1 MVQEIGSQQD
11 TDKHLLDILSV
22 GAVIPI
28 ITYNVMQPCDS
39 WLLRWLQVWDSQFC
53 KGAVMCL

>member
-1 MVQEIGSQQD
+1 MMQENESQQD

-28 ITYNVMQPCDS
+28 IAHNAYGLAKWGIIPTKAQ
-39 WLLRWLQVWDSQFC
+39 
-53 KGAVMCL
+53 

>member
-22 GAVIPI
+22 GAVVPI
-28 ITYNVMQPCDS
+28 ITYNVWQLTDS
-39 WLLRWLQVWDSQFC
+39 FCFSQKFWL
-53 KGAVMCL
+53 GAVIRCIIFF